1 MNKNLLTISSI
12 LLILLGIAML
22 VIGFTGKLILPPIIT
37 GIGFFIIA
45 VVFLNLR
52 EKNVD
57 PG

>member
-1 MNKNLLTISSI
+1 MNNKLLTISSV
-12 LLILLGIAML
+12 LLILLGIAMI
-22 VIGFTGKLILPPIIT
+22 VIGVWGKLILPPIIT

-52 EKNVD
+52 EKDVD